1 VLFYIIN
8 SSKMKNQINYNL
20 KWREYVFIFIS
31 VSKWR
36 DLCKM
41 RTICSIFPLGQ
52 SCEQSDLKSTVTH
65 SYHPIRIAD
74 SCKKKIPLRILSS
87 KEDLNFCT
95 SSSQCH
101 VKLCTERKFC
111 I

>member
-1 VLFYIIN
+1 MLFYIIN

-74 SCKKKIPLRILSS
+74 SCKKKNPFENPLIQR
-87 KEDLNFCT
+87 
-95 SSSQCH
+95 
-101 VKLCTERKFC
+101 RP
-111 I
+111 